1 MPIGPPVP
9 ANIPIVPWAEENLSP
24 NSKSIK
30 ISKISTKI
38 IGDEIHVNGKMK
50 CDGSTLV
57 IGSYYMV

>member
-30 ISKISTKI
+30 ISTKI
-38 IGDEIHVNGKMK
+38 IGYEIHVNGKMK